1 MIDYDRYVRL
11 SNTINDI
18 INTTGNN
25 ANLLLN
31 VLRVTSTVTIGC

>member
-18 INTTGNN
+18 INTTDNK

-31 VLRVTSTVTIGC
+31 VLRVTSTVTIGR